1 MVIKTN
7 LSPDEYLNKIE
18 TYLRNIIMNL
28 QNSDIWKI
36 HLTIAINFTSSHS
49 EEEHVM
55 H

>member
-1 MVIKTN
+1 
-7 LSPDEYLNKIE
+7 
-18 TYLRNIIMNL
+18 MNL

>member
-28 QNSDIWKI
+28 